1 MNLQLADKTALI
13 TSASKGI
20 GKGVAKALSA
30 EGCNVII
37 TSSDPD
43 NLAAA
48 AAEIFAE
55 TGNKIDT
62 HVLDARD
69 GAAVESACAAILAAH
84 PRIDILVPN
93 APGPST
99 GPAAELDPKA
109 LTQALQVN
117 LGSVVQLCRH
127 FLPGMRE
134 RGFGRIINIGSST
147 GREPDPNMALS
158 NLTRAAV
165 MAYAKT
171 LSREVAIDGVTVNTI
186 LTGGV
191 LSERT
196 VTLLEGDAKAA
207 GKGSDEF
214 LKEIG
219 EQIFPVGYIATP
231 EQFAPTVVFLASP
244 LSAYVNGVN
253 LPVDGGLMRAL

>member
-1 MNLQLADKTALI
+1 MNLQLDNKIALI

-20 GKGVAKALSA
+20 GKGIAKALAA
-30 EGCNVII
+30 EGCMVVI
-37 TSSDPD
+37 TSSNPE

-48 AAEIFAE
+48 AAEIHAE
-55 TGNKIDT
+55 TGAEVHT

-69 GAAVESACAAILAAH
+69 EGGVETVCEVICATY
-84 PRIDILVPN
+84 PRIDILGPT
-93 APGPST
+93 APGPAT
-99 GPAAELDPKA
+99 GLAAELAPA
-109 LTQALQVN
+109 SLTAALQVN
-117 LGSVVQLCRH
+117 LGSVVQVCRW

-171 LSREVAIDGVTVNTI
+171 LSREVANDGVTVNTI

-196 VTLLEGDAKAA
+196 VSLLEGDAKAA
-207 GKGSDEF
+207 GKDMEVF

-231 EQFAPTVVFLASP
+231 DQFAPMIVFLASP
-244 LSAYVNGVN
+244 LSGYVNGVN